1 MNGAEVILKTAAS
14 AGVDVCFANAGTTE
28 MPIAVAFDEMPTI
41 RPILGLFEGVCTGA
55 ADGYGRMKNKPA
67 MTLLHLGPG
76 LGNGIA
82 NLHNARRA
90 HSPVFNVVGDHA
102 SWHLAADA
110 PLTMDIAALSSTVSG
125 WQRINRS
132 TENLSQDT
140 ADAITAA
147 RPGYKPWFQPLWKP
161 PSDEVESLLFSLQ
174 AAIGAGFLGYVIG
187 RRSADKNV
195 AGR

>member
-28 MPIAVAFDEMPTI
+28 MPIAVAFDEIPAI

-90 HSPVFNVVGDHA
+90 HSPFFNVVGDHA
-102 SWHLAADA
+102 S
-110 PLTMDIAALSSTVSG
+110 
-125 WQRINRS
+125 
-132 TENLSQDT
+132 
-140 ADAITAA
+140 
-147 RPGYKPWFQPLWKP
+147 
-161 PSDEVESLLFSLQ
+161 
-174 AAIGAGFLGYVIG
+174 
-187 RRSADKNV
+187 
-195 AGR
+195 